1 MQRWQASTLLGI
13 RIWPIAAVWSEI
25 VVSRT
30 KLLLQAMKTEIVTD
44 QILGLV
50 KNYCAPNVV
59 TGLMNDLRRSE
70 ALDQTV
76 LRDESAGP
84 AQGRRRRISLGDQ
97 DKLDRL
103 ITLCHDRLAT
113 KEVCQVMLG
122 IGDVFKVHGETTRAE
137 ELYTMALAQG
147 AKWGEK
153 ECIAEAHM
161 RRGEIYSRKAQWK
174 QSTADLGRSRVI
186 YSEMKHYGAL
196 GRVENILGTN
206 FAEQG
211 RIKTAVECFTRALA
225 LFERTHQTQMAGVAL
240 MNLGITYNIIG
251 NFDSAVVH
259 YKRAQSCFE
268 EVGDFNRLAELHHN
282 MGMTYLS
289 KRMFKEA
296 IREFN
301 ASYAMSSSLQNGSL
315 MGLASLGKANAYHNL
330 YDLPVALKL
339 VSQAIEFFTKSG
351 ERVSLA
357 DAYKVKG
364 MIHRDMKSFDTAAS
378 YLQTS
383 LRINTEINNQL
394 NAGESYFEIGIL
406 ETSRKKKEE
415 ALQAFRNARTAFK
428 KVGAQGDM
436 KKTQDRINALEG
448 KTR

>member
-1 MQRWQASTLLGI
+1 
-13 RIWPIAAVWSEI
+13 
-25 VVSRT
+25 
-30 KLLLQAMKTEIVTD
+30 MKTEIVTD

-50 KNYCAPNVV
+50 KNYCTPNVV
-59 TGLMNDLRRSE
+59 AGMMKDLRRSE
-70 ALDQTV
+70 ALE
-76 LRDESAGP
+76 RSMMREESAGP
-84 AQGRRRRISLGDQ
+84 ARGQRRGISLGDQ

-103 ITLCHDRLAT
+103 ITLCHDRLAAE
-113 KEVCQVMLG
+113 EVCQVMLG
-122 IGDVFKVHGETTRAE
+122 IGDIFKVHGETNRAE

-153 ECIAEAHM
+153 EYIAEAHM

-174 QSTADLGRSRVI
+174 QSVADLTRSRVI
-186 YSEMKHYGAL
+186 YSDLKHYGAL

-206 FAEQG
+206 CAEQG
-211 RIKTAVECFTRALA
+211 QIKKAVDYFKRALT
-225 LFERTHQTQMAGVAL
+225 LFERTQQTQMAGVAL

-251 NFDSAVVH
+251 NYDSAVVH

-268 EVGDFNRLAELHHN
+268 EVGDLNRLAELHHN

-289 KRMFKEA
+289 KRMLKEA

-301 ASYAMSSSLQNGSL
+301 TSYVLSSSLQNISL
-315 MGLASLGKANAYHNL
+315 MGLASLGKANAYHDL

-394 NAGESYFEIGIL
+394 NIAESYFEIGIL
-406 ETSRKKKEE
+406 ETNRKKKEE
-415 ALQAFRNARTAFK
+415 AIQAFQKARTAFK
-428 KVGAQGDM
+428 KVGAREDV
-436 KKTQDRINALEG
+436 KKTQDRISALEG

>member
-1 MQRWQASTLLGI
+1 M
-13 RIWPIAAVWSEI
+13 
-25 VVSRT
+25 RT
-30 KLLLQAMKTEIVTD
+30 ETVTN

-50 KNYCAPNVV
+50 KNYCASNVV

-70 ALDQTV
+70 ALDQTL

-84 AQGRRRRISLGDQ
+84 AQGRRRKVSLGDQ

-103 ITLCHDRLAT
+103 ITLCHDRLAA

-122 IGDVFKVHGETTRAE
+122 IGDIFKVHGETTRAE
-137 ELYTMALAQG
+137 ELYSMALAQG
-147 AKWGEK
+147 AKWGEE

-174 QSTADLGRSRVI
+174 QSTADLRRSRVI

-211 RIKTAVECFTRALA
+211 RIKTAVEYFTRALT

-268 EVGDFNRLAELHHN
+268 EGGDLNRLAELHHN

-289 KRMFKEA
+289 KRMFREA

-301 ASYAMSSSLQNGSL
+301 ASYAMSSSLQNSSL
-315 MGLASLGKANAYHNL
+315 MGLASLGKANAYRDL
-330 YDLPVALKL
+330 GDLPVALKL
-339 VSQAIEFFTKSG
+339 VSQSIELFTSSG
-351 ERVSLA
+351 ERVGLA

-383 LRINTEINNQL
+383 VRINSEIHNQL

-406 ETSRKKKEE
+406 ETSRKNREE
-415 ALQAFRNARTAFK
+415 AIHAFRKALDAFK
-428 KVGAQGDM
+428 KTGAREAVR
-436 KKTQDRINALEG
+436 KTLDRINALDER
-448 KTR
+448 TR

>member
-1 MQRWQASTLLGI
+1 
-13 RIWPIAAVWSEI
+13 
-25 VVSRT
+25 
-30 KLLLQAMKTEIVTD
+30 
-44 QILGLV
+44 
-50 KNYCAPNVV
+50 
-59 TGLMNDLRRSE
+59 
-70 ALDQTV
+70 
-76 LRDESAGP
+76 
-84 AQGRRRRISLGDQ
+84 
-97 DKLDRL
+97 
-103 ITLCHDRLAT
+103 
-113 KEVCQVMLG
+113 MLG
-122 IGDVFKVHGETTRAE
+122 IGDIFKVHGETNRAE

-147 AKWGEK
+147 AKGGEK
-153 ECIAEAHM
+153 EYVAEAHM
-161 RRGEIYSRKAQWK
+161 RRGEIYSRTARWK
-174 QSTADLGRSRVI
+174 QSTADLGRSRAI
-186 YSEMKHYGAL
+186 YSELKHYGAL

-211 RIKTAVECFTRALA
+211 QIKKAVEYFTRALT
-225 LFERTHQTQMAGVAL
+225 LFERTRQTQMAGVAL

-251 NFDSAVVH
+251 NYDSAVVH

-268 EVGDFNRLAELHHN
+268 EVGDLNRLAELHHN

-289 KRMFKEA
+289 RRMFKES

-301 ASYAMSSSLQNGSL
+301 TSYALSSSLQNASL
-315 MGLASLGKANAYHNL
+315 MGLASLGKASAYHNL
-330 YDLPVALKL
+330 QDLPVALKF

-406 ETSRKKKEE
+406 ETTRKKKEE